1 MYLRFISGAHLPH
14 NAGTESIRRELWF
27 KCTSRRRLPRI
38 PGILCNSIY
47 ACTHSCTNAWAIR
60 GIDRQPFW
68 NSVLSTRGSK
78 PPSLVQRY
86 CLLESRKET
95 VIDPSLFLA
104 ERRTGWNKGGGTIVD
119 SRRSLDELTTFTASV
134 TVSKHVWWIFS
145 RARYLQIKL
154 TEFRFGISFGFRLFR
169 RWNSWEFS
177 RPGEWEEATERRKDL
192 QVFLSRFRFWYERM
206 FRRWSANFVYFTFSF
221 FSSSSKMKR
230 ISRW

>member
-1 MYLRFISGAHLPH
+1 MGNKGDWSTA
-14 NAGTESIRRELWF
+14 
-27 KCTSRRRLPRI
+27 
-38 PGILCNSIY
+38 ILK
-47 ACTHSCTNAWAIR
+47 
-60 GIDRQPFW
+60 F
-68 NSVLSTRGSK
+68 STIH
-78 PPSLVQRY
+78 
-86 CLLESRKET
+86 SRKQT
-95 VIDPSLFLA
+95 SFPRATLLPPRVS
-104 ERRTGWNKGGGTIVD
+104 KGDCHRSFPFSRGAQAGIGRGNGTIVD

-134 TVSKHVWWIFS
+134 AVSKHVWWIFS